1 LHRKMLLIHFLSLEN
16 KILGRLFK
24 RRKPGDLPN
33 SKNNV
38 KLSG

>member
-1 LHRKMLLIHFLSLEN
+1 MQNAFDTILCHWKF
-16 KILGRLFK
+16 LGRLIK
-24 RRKPGDLPN
+24 RRKPGDLPY